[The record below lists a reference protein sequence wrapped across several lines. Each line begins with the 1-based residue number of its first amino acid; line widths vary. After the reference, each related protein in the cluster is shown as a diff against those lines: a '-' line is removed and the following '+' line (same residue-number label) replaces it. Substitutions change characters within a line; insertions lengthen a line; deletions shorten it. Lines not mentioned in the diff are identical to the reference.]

1 MITGAASPEGQR
13 YCRELAQTMHRV
25 IAVTNHPEALVELHL
40 DGLTDWHIL
49 PADLGTTE
57 GQTRALEAIRQLG
70 PLACLVN
77 CSEPRLETLNL
88 DTTLAEI
95 RRSCEAVAR
104 LSQAALG
111 FMREHGG
118 GEILQLVGGEQD
130 PISRASAAFVR
141 EFSAALCAELK
152 DQPQLSLRVVEG

>member
-104 LSQAALG
+104 LSQG
-111 FMREHGG
+111 
-118 GEILQLVGGEQD
+118 
-130 PISRASAAFVR
+130 AAFVR